1 MRIDNPE
8 AARTWAADW
17 IASASPERA
26 RWQIAY
32 ALEGLHTVRS
42 IVDGNPTRYSED
54 EREDVR
60 GAIVALVAAYTR
72 LGG

>member
-26 RWQIAY
+26 RWQIAH

-54 EREDVR
+54 VR